1 MARIRLVAPNEVPG
15 ALAGA
20 LDGSGEVLAPLS
32 ADPAERAAALAM
44 LRPDIAEDTPDA
56 LLVAATS
63 GSTGRPKGV
72 VLSRGA
78 VVAAAA
84 AAHARLG
91 GGGQWTCVLPVSYVA
106 GLMVLARSHLA
117 GFSARVVG
125 DGSIPPAE
133 AGVRSYISVVPAQLH
148 RALAHPPALAAL
160 ATYEA
165 VLVGGAALAPD
176 LRASVEGAG
185 VRVVATYGAT
195 ETCGGVVYDGVPLG
209 GVTVALGTDD
219 RIQLTTPSVFSGY
232 RLDPDATARVLSGST
247 FTTSDRGRWDGSML
261 TVLGRADDVVISG
274 GVNVDLAELQRVVDQ
289 LYGAER
295 VVVFAVPDPRW
306 GQMVVA
312 ATVSPEVAA
321 LVRDDLAGRV
331 SRAATPKEVRL
342 VDSFPRLSSGKIDRR
357 ALGVS
362 WA

>member
-91 GGGQWTCVLPVSYVA
+91 GGGQWTCVLPMSYVA

-165 VLVGGAALAPD
+165 VLVVGLPWRRIFAL
-176 LRASVEGAG
+176 LLRVRASGWSPRTVRPRRAEGSC
-185 VRVVATYGAT
+185 T
-195 ETCGGVVYDGVPLG
+195 
-209 GVTVALGTDD
+209 TVC
-219 RIQLTTPSVFSGY
+219 R
-232 RLDPDATARVLSGST
+232 
-247 FTTSDRGRWDGSML
+247 
-261 TVLGRADDVVISG
+261 
-274 GVNVDLAELQRVVDQ
+274 
-289 LYGAER
+289 
-295 VVVFAVPDPRW
+295 
-306 GQMVVA
+306 
-312 ATVSPEVAA
+312 
-321 LVRDDLAGRV
+321 LAG
-331 SRAATPKEVRL
+331 SPWRL
-342 VDSFPRLSSGKIDRR
+342 VPMTGSN
-357 ALGVS
+357 
-362 WA
+362 